1 MNDYNLY
8 HNDCLEHLKT
18 MEDNSIDSIVTDP
31 PYGLGKE
38 PNIIEVMKSW
48 INTGYHEIQ
57 GTGFMGKEWDSF
69 VPQPIIWKEVFRVL
83 KPGGHILCFSST
95 RTFDWMSMSLRFAGF
110 EIRDTIAWVYGS
122 GFPKSLNI
130 GKAVDEIQ
138 GNERIEISRGGRCGV
153 FAHSGKGI
161 VQNINDYETIKTKGN
176 TEWEGW
182 GTALKPA
189 LEPIILARKPLS
201 ENTIVENVLRWG
213 TGGIN
218 IDDCRI
224 DLEQSESGVNV
235 KPEYIPNNKNNVY
248 GKSMGGGDTPLLN
261 KGRFPA
267 NFIHDGSDEV
277 IQNFPYTKSGALFE
291 SNLTKDKTD
300 KIYGKFNKNTM
311 SKKDGYEKDEGSAS
325 RFFYCAKPSQAE
337 RNLGVYH
344 LNFVRHS
351 DRNKE
356 DGMGGDNPR
365 NRSNNLKQNFHP
377 TVKPLQLMRYLCKL
391 ITPKNGVILDPFMG
405 SCTTGMSAILEN
417 FNFVG
422 IEKEKEYFELS
433 EKRIEY
439 VKNNKKQFDFF
450 EEKKEKNVIKKI
462 KEKESNVVDFIF

>member
-1 MNDYNLY
+1 MNNYNLY
-8 HNDCLEHLKT
+8 HDDCLEHLKT
-18 MEDNSIDSIVTDP
+18 MEDNSIDSVVTDP

-95 RTFDWMSMSLRFAGF
+95 RTFDWMGMSLRFAGF

-130 GKAVDEIQ
+130 GKAIDEIQ
-138 GNERIEISRGGRCGV
+138 GNEREVIGISKNDRPNSKVKGGMSFDRLLD
-153 FAHSGKGI
+153 KG
-161 VQNINDYETIKTKGN
+161 QEHETILLTKGN
-176 TEWEGW
+176 TEYEGW
-182 GTALKPA
+182 GTGLKPA
-189 LEPIILARKPLS
+189 IEPIILARKPIS
-201 ENTIVENVLRWG
+201 ENTIAENVLQWG

-224 DLEQSESGVNV
+224 NYESQSDKETLDATNKRFDKGNYSKGGNFNQSINGVKSTTNDL
-235 KPEYIPNNKNNVY
+235 
-248 GKSMGGGDTPLLN
+248 
-261 KGRFPA
+261 GRFPS
-267 NFIHDGSDEV
+267 NVVHDGSDEV
-277 IQNFPYTKSGALFE
+277 LQNFPYTKSGGNRENGENVSL
-291 SNLTKDKTD
+291 N
-300 KIYGKFNKNTM
+300 KINNSWSLSSKNIIRYNNILP
-311 SKKDGYEKDEGSAS
+311 SEGSAS

-337 RNLGVYH
+337 RNLGFYK
-344 LNFVRHS
+344 S
-351 DRNKE
+351 SE
-356 DGMGGDNPR
+356 
-365 NRSNNLKQNFHP
+365 KQNFHP
-377 TVKPLQLMRYLCKL
+377 TVKPLQLIRYLCKL

-405 SCTTGMSAILEN
+405 SGTTGMSAILEN

-422 IEKEKEYFELS
+422 IEKEKEYFELCK
-433 EKRIEY
+433 KRIEY
-439 VKNNKKQFDFF
+439 VKNNKKEFDFF
-450 EEKKEKNVIKKI
+450 EEKKEKNAIKKI